1 MWIHRQ
7 KLLEDSLSIQKLFHE
22 AKQLDAMMGRQEGR
36 LIDKDLLQH
45 ASTGQLQTFLD
56 QQTQMIEAYAQLRQ
70 LESELDMHTQRIQQ
84 VFQDVVNTI
93 VQHPK
98 LADRLKIKLS
108 EITSDWDEL
117 RRRIRDR
124 IACMVQMHRA
134 IIFQDGCL
142 RLDLHTVKKRWA
154 QIDAQKHYHR
164 LLFDLG
170 DEQIWIRERIDVA
183 NNQDL
188 IHAVRRHTYL
198 ARCEELHD
206 FIREKATQLPDDVGA
221 DFKIICQQ
229 VSQQNAFEQDFQAT
243 ELQVQ
248 MINQTAEQLL
258 PFRYGLHET
267 SSCFSNFEFEYWSI
281 LLISSS
287 Q

>member
-36 LIDKDLLQH
+36 LIDKDLLKH
-45 ASTGQLQTFLD
+45 ASTGHLHCVNVRLQTVN
-56 QQTQMIEAYAQLRQ
+56 IQ
-70 LESELDMHTQRIQQ
+70 LEESKTKE
-84 VFQDVVNTI
+84 
-93 VQHPK
+93 K
-98 LADRLKIKLS
+98 LL
-108 EITSDWDEL
+108 DEL
-117 RRRIRDR
+117 KEHAAILQQASPTTIMKVDQGPDLNTLEKRYWLIRHE
-124 IACMVQMHRA
+124 VE
-134 IIFQDGCL
+134 
-142 RLDLHTVKKRWA
+142 KRSA
-154 QIDAQKHYHR
+154 QINAQKYYHR

-170 DEQIWIRERIDVA
+170 DEQIWIRERINVA
-183 NNQDL
+183 NNQDVGRSLLAVNHL
-188 IHAVRRHTYL
+188 IRQHRSMLQEVAVRDAHVESLLKLIYAVRRHTYL
-198 ARCEELHD
+198 ARCEELHE

-258 PFRYGLHET
+258 PLYAGKWTKSLVPKSDTCGPQNRFVLV
-267 SSCFSNFEFEYWSI
+267 
-281 LLISSS
+281 
-287 Q
+287 